1 MKRSKNFEKRKKF
14 IMELLGDPLY
24 KPMRLREIASLL
36 QLDKSEKKELF
47 DVLDELCAQGKAEV
61 DNKGRY
67 SKVSGKRRDRR
78 KNKEALKAEKPER
91 GRKGRERREK
101 NHEEYRFSEKDG
113 TIMEG
118 TFIGHYKGF
127 GFVEVEGQEQDIFI
141 PENDTGSAMHQDKVQ
156 ILVRN
161 GHKEGKRQEGVVL
174 KVLERGMPSIVGTY
188 QSSRDYGFVIS
199 DNPKFSK
206 DIFISRKNSMGAK
219 DGDKVVAEI
228 TDYGSRNRKPEGK
241 ITEVLGNLRS
251 PGTDILAIVKSFN
264 IPNVFPDKVLR
275 QADRVPDHVQEADLD
290 GRLDLRDL
298 VTVTIDGED
307 AKDLDDAISLTK
319 KDGIYHLGVHIADV
333 SNYVQGGSALDREAL
348 KRGTSVYLAD
358 RVIPMLPHA
367 LSNGICSLNEGLDR
381 LALSCLMDIDKKGN
395 VVGHKIAETV
405 IHVTERMTY
414 TNVNKILTHADEAVT
429 KKYQELVP
437 MFFLMK
443 ELSEIV
449 RKNRKKRGAIDFDF
463 PESKVIL
470 DENGKPVDIYEY
482 EHNSA
487 TDLIEDFM
495 LLANETVAEEYY
507 FNENPFV
514 YRTHEEPD
522 SEKIESVFS
531 MIRAGK
537 IKVKKAK
544 ENVSP
549 KEIQQVLKEIEGLEC
564 EPFFAR
570 LLLRSMK
577 QAKYTTDCI
586 GHFGLAA
593 RYYCHFTSPI
603 RRYPDLQIHRIIKE
617 NLRSRMTK
625 EKKQHYKEILPDVA
639 SRSSMLER
647 RAEEVERE
655 TVKMKKAEYMMAH
668 IGEEFEGIISG
679 VTEWGFYVEL
689 SNTIEGLV
697 HVNLLTDDYYEYDRE
712 HYTLTGEDTGK
723 VYKMGQKIR
732 VKVLRADLATRTVDF
747 LPAKEK
753 TAVFSYLDEE

>member
-91 GRKGRERREK
+91 GRKGRERKE
-101 NHEEYRFSEKDG
+101 HENEERHFSEKDG

-127 GFVEVEGQEQDIFI
+127 GFVEVEDQEQDIFI

-264 IPNVFPDKVLR
+264 IPSVFPDKVLR

-290 GRLDLRDL
+290 GRLDLRNL

-307 AKDLDDAISLTK
+307 AKDLDDAVTLTK
-319 KDGIYHLGVHIADV
+319 EDGIYTLGVHIADV
-333 SNYVQGGSALDREAL
+333 SHYVTENSPLDKEAV
-348 KRGTSVYLAD
+348 KRGTSVYLVD
-358 RVIPMLPHA
+358 RVIPMIPHK
-367 LSNGICSLNEGLDR
+367 LSNGICSLNHDVDR
-381 LALSCLMDIDKKGN
+381 LALSCIMKINEKGEIIDHEIVESLIN
-395 VVGHKIAETV
+395 VN
-405 IHVTERMTY
+405 ERMTY
-414 TNVNKILTHADEAVT
+414 TAVKEIIVDKNPET
-429 KKYQELVP
+429 MERYKDLVP
-437 MFFLMK
+437 MFELMA
-443 ELSEIV
+443 ELSEIL
-449 RKNRKKRGAIDFDF
+449 RERRYKRGAIDFEF
-463 PESKVIL
+463 PECKIKL
-470 DENGKPVDIYEY
+470 NQGGKPISIEPYDR
-482 EHNSA
+482 NKA
-487 TDLIEDFM
+487 TKIIEDFM
-495 LLANETVAEEYY
+495 LAANETIAEDFYWRQL
-507 FNENPFV
+507 PFV
-514 YRTHEEPD
+514 YRNHEEPD
-522 SEKIESVFS
+522 MEKVSQLTTFINNFGYSVKMS
-531 MIRAGK
+531 
-537 IKVKKAK
+537 K
-544 ENVSP
+544 EQIHP
-549 KEIQQVLKEIEGLEC
+549 KELQKLLKNIEGTPEEALIS
-564 EPFFAR
+564 R
-570 LLLRSMK
+570 ITLRSMK
-577 QAKYTTDCI
+577 RAEYTPECK

-593 RYYCHFTSPI
+593 KYYCHFTSPI

-617 NLRSRMTK
+617 ALNNKLTDKHIS
-625 EKKQHYKEILPDVA
+625 HFNHILPEVTKNC
-639 SRSSMLER
+639 SITER
-647 RAEEVERE
+647 RADDAERDTE
-655 TVKMKKAEYMMAH
+655 KLKKAEYMMGY
-668 IGEEFEGIISG
+668 IGEEYEGVISG
-679 VTEWGFYVEL
+679 VTNFGIYVEL
-689 SNTIEGLV
+689 PNTVEGLI
-697 HVNLLTDDYYEYDRE
+697 HVSNMMDDHYIYDE
-712 HYTLTGEDTGK
+712 NTYSMTGERTKKTYKLGQK
-723 VYKMGQKIR
+723 VKIR
-732 VKVLRADLATRTVDF
+732 VEAADKVARTIDFSLA
-747 LPAKEK
+747 E
-753 TAVFSYLDEE
+753 

>member
-1 MKRSKNFEKRKKF
+1 MKNAITGKKA
-14 IMELLGDPLY
+14 IEQ
-24 KPMRLREIASLL
+24 I
-36 QLDKSEKKELF
+36 KK
-47 DVLDELCAQGKAEV
+47 
-61 DNKGRY
+61 
-67 SKVSGKRRDRR
+67 
-78 KNKEALKAEKPER
+78 
-91 GRKGRERREK
+91 
-101 NHEEYRFSEKDG
+101 
-113 TIMEG
+113 
-118 TFIGHYKGF
+118 
-127 GFVEVEGQEQDIFI
+127 
-141 PENDTGSAMHQDKVQ
+141 
-156 ILVRN
+156 
-161 GHKEGKRQEGVVL
+161 
-174 KVLERGMPSIVGTY
+174 
-188 QSSRDYGFVIS
+188 
-199 DNPKFSK
+199 
-206 DIFISRKNSMGAK
+206 
-219 DGDKVVAEI
+219 
-228 TDYGSRNRKPEGK
+228 YGSSKRNPEGK
-241 ITEVLGNLRS
+241 IIEILGHEGEKGVDVLSVAKSYELPMEFPEKVMNQAEKIKTELNEG
-251 PGTDILAIVKSFN
+251 DF
-264 IPNVFPDKVLR
+264 F
-275 QADRVPDHVQEADLD
+275 
-290 GRLDLRDL
+290 GRMDLRDW
-298 VTVTIDGED
+298 TMVTIDGED
-307 AKDLDDAISLTK
+307 AKDLDDAVSLTK
-319 KDGIYHLGVHIADV
+319 EGEFYRLGVHIADV
-333 SNYVQGGSALDREAL
+333 SNYVQYNSALDREAL
-348 KRGTSVYLAD
+348 KRGTSVYLVD
-358 RVIPMLPHA
+358 RVIPMLPKK
-367 LSNGICSLNEGLDR
+367 LSNGICSLNAGEDR

-507 FNENPFV
+507 FNEIPFV

-639 SRSSMLER
+639 SRSTMLER

-712 HYTLTGEDTGK
+712 YYTLTGEDTGK

-732 VKVLRADLATRTVDF
+732 VKVSKADLATRTVDF